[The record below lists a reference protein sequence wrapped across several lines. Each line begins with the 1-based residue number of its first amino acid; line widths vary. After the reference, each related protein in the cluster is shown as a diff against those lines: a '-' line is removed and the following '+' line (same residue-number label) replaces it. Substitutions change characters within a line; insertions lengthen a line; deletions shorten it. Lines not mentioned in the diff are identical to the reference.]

1 MKPKLEKVDFEKVNE
16 VEKNPERV
24 EEVVSKWAY
33 KYRDTP
39 DLTWD
44 EAMSG
49 AAKELGLNKI
59 ELYTLLYG
67 NEPFKELALG
77 ISMIRNLKRLEV
89 EGEELMRRL
98 FGDKKV
104 VRCVSRQ

>member
-44 EAMSG
+44 EAMNG
-49 AAKELGLNKI
+49 AAKELGLNNI
-59 ELYTLLYG
+59 ELITLLYG
-67 NEPFKELALG
+67 NEPFKELVSG
-77 ISMIRNLKRLEV
+77 ILMIKNLKRLEV